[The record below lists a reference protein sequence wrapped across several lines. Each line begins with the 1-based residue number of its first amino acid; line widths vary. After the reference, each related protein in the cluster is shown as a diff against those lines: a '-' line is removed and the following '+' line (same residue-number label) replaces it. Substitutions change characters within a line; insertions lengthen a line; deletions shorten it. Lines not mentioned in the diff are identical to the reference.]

1 VPWIQFGLLLVVLV
15 LGVWRLFAIARDVSV
30 IRRELFN
37 APEDNEDHSDIGG
50 TSDRTDF
57 VRPHP
62 R

>member
-1 VPWIQFGLLLVVLV
+1 MPWIQFGLLLVVLV

-37 APEDNEDHSDIGG
+37 TAEDTSDIGG
-50 TSDRTDF
+50 TPDRTDF
-57 VRPHP
+57 ARPHP